1 MKTDSHLEQ
10 LQQKHTDNQ
19 AAQEKLAAEV
29 AEIAKNAPAAR
40 SEAQNERLQVIEVER
55 QKLVAEA
62 TTLAADIAKATKK

>member
-1 MKTDSHLEQ
+1 MNKLDE

-40 SEAQNERLQVIEVER
+40 SDAQNERLQVIEVER
-55 QKLVAEA
+55 QKLVKEAEA
-62 TTLAADIAKATKK
+62 LSADIAKASKK